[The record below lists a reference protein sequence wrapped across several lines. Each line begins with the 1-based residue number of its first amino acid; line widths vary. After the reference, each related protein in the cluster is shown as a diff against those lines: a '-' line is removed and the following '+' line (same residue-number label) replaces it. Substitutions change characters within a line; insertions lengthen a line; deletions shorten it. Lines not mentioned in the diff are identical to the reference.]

1 MSDLIRVVDL
11 EVRARIGV
19 PEAERAKAQKL
30 LISLE
35 MGVDGIRRAARTDDL
50 AATVNYFEVT
60 ERVKAQVVRTCPCK
74 LLETLAEKIAADL
87 LEAFPIKS
95 LTLEIKKF
103 ILPDTRWVSVQITR
117 KKSHLAA

>member
-19 PEAERAKAQKL
+19 PEEERAHAQKL
-30 LISLE
+30 LVSIE
-35 MGVDGIRRAARTDDL
+35 MGLESFGPAAQSDDL
-50 AATVNYFEVT
+50 AATVNYFEVA
-60 ERVKAQVVRTCPCK
+60 ERVKSLAAMEPPCK

-87 LEAFPIKS
+87 LAAFPIRT

-103 ILPDTRWVSVQITR
+103 ILPGARWVSVQITR
-117 KKSHLAA
+117 QKSKL